1 MMSAAAVFHQNAQFD
16 SCV

>member
-1 MMSAAAVFHQNAQFD
+1 MINAAHVFHQNAQFD